1 VVYPPG
7 EAPGGGRVEQRARE
21 LVMVIDT
28 SGSMEGAS
36 IRQARQAV
44 GLAIGRLGQQDRFN
58 VIQFSDAA
66 ESLFP
71 RSMPGSAWY
80 RGQAENYV
88 RHLVATGG
96 TNMQPALEA
105 ALAGPVEDGRL
116 RQVVFLTDG
125 AVANEDALFGLIA
138 RRLGESRLFT
148 VGIGP
153 APNRHFME
161 GAARLGRGA
170 TLQVPDLQTL
180 QARMQQLFDKL
191 EHPALTD
198 IRISLPDG
206 SDLLADQAPVPD
218 LYLGDPVV
226 ASFRLSGD
234 PGLLTVTGRTG
245 TEHWVRQLHLAGT
258 RHPGVARL
266 WGRQRI
272 RELEA
277 AASRGEDAGQVRDG
291 ILEVALGLGLVS
303 RHTSLVAVEQSP
315 ARPPWAELGQARLS
329 APAPE
334 QALGQ
339 VQFPPT
345 GLGLA
350 MQGWLALGALGAAA
364 LLAGGRP

>member
-1 VVYPPG
+1 
-7 EAPGGGRVEQRARE
+7 
-21 LVMVIDT
+21 MVIDT

-36 IRQARQAV
+36 IRQAREAV
-44 GLAIGRLGQQDRFN
+44 GLAIGRLGQHERFN
-58 VIQFSDAA
+58 VIQFNDAA

-105 ALAGPVEDGRL
+105 ALAGPAEEGRL
-116 RQVVFLTDG
+116 RQVVFVTDG

-138 RRLGESRLFT
+138 RRLGDSRLFS

-153 APNRHFME
+153 APNRYFME

-170 TLQVPDLQTL
+170 TVQVSDLNTL

-206 SDLLADQAPVPD
+206 SDLLAGQAPVPD

-226 ASFRLSGD
+226 VYGGGRHAG
-234 PGLLTVTGRTG
+234 GLGETPRVSKFQVGGIVKVTTNEDG
-245 TEHWVRQLHLAGT
+245 ELILEEIEEDQPLEEA
-258 RHPGVARL
+258 PGV
-266 WGRQRI
+266 
-272 RELEA
+272 
-277 AASRGEDAGQVRDG
+277 
-291 ILEVALGLGLVS
+291 
-303 RHTSLVAVEQSP
+303 
-315 ARPPWAELGQARLS
+315 
-329 APAPE
+329 
-334 QALGQ
+334 
-339 VQFPPT
+339 
-345 GLGLA
+345 
-350 MQGWLALGALGAAA
+350 
-364 LLAGGRP
+364 